1 MVTTNIGRIFLDAY
15 NEKYKTEYT
24 PKTFFDEVFFPL
36 FFDSSKYFQW
46 VQNSPLVQKLKGNS
60 KPVSEFTKEERLLK
74 RDEIHKKIESG
85 FRDASIA
92 PGYSASEEKEYATT
106 SGQVT
111 NIKMD
116 VSDDDVYLSWYGS
129 GLGVG
134 VKGGYSILFF
144 DKAILLDIF
153 DGWKVYRTVLDS
165 FNELRG
171 NQVNTWNAQWLAH
184 KYGYD
189 FNEDN
194 PMENFEPWS
203 DVKDGVASIEMQT
216 WTKVLIGVSRTF
228 SSPRTMGYVY
238 NFGQTNTTVGF
249 IPFVLEQIRK
259 PAQLYKKLFGG
270 NFKQVEDLWTTKEA
284 LGTACRQGVIGIKAL
299 EPKGLSEY
307 YGGDIPKYK
316 EEQIIKFQT
325 YQIWLLAMLNNEQL
339 WDLSHDFAMLMEDY
353 AKSGAKGK
361 TDYRRKAESVISSK
375 NKKDFVENITSI
387 ISEVSD
393 VDKFME
399 FVGTVNKMPTDNVPY
414 LLTLVR
420 LHYAAIN
427 NVKSK

>member
-36 FFDSSKYFQW
+36 FFDSSKYLQW
-46 VQNSPLVQKLKGNS
+46 IQNSPLTQGLRKG
-60 KPVSEFTKEERLLK
+60 KPFTK
-74 RDEIHKKIESG
+74 DELQTIRQKIHEKIESG
-85 FRDASIA
+85 AKDASIA
-92 PGYSASEEKEYATT
+92 PGYPAADLNATT
-106 SGQVT
+106 SGQVS
-111 NIKMD
+111 NVKIK
-116 VSDDDVYLSWYGS
+116 VSFDDIYLSWFGS
-129 GLGVG
+129 SLGLG
-134 VKGGYSILFF
+134 VKGGISILLF
-144 DKAILLDIF
+144 DKRFLLDIF
-153 DGWKVYRTVLDS
+153 EGWKLYRHMLET
-165 FNELRG
+165 FKELAA
-171 NQVNTWNAQWLAH
+171 NKVNTWNAQWLAH
-184 KYGYD
+184 RYD
-189 FNEDN
+189 YDYNPDN

-203 DVKDGVASIEMQT
+203 DVKDGVASIKMQT
-216 WTKVLIGVSRTF
+216 WTKVLIGISRNF
-228 SSPRTMGYVY
+228 VEPKTMAYVC
-238 NFGQTNTTVGF
+238 NLGDTNTTVGF

-339 WDLSHDFAMLMEDY
+339 WDLSRDFAMLMEDY
-353 AKSGAKGK
+353 AKSSVRGK
-361 TDYRRKAESVISSK
+361 VDNRRKAESVISSK